1 MSHSSLYKKLDIEEY
16 INEFKKFLAR
26 DKDIAMIGDTNLH
39 FKFIKELSTLEF
51 KPPKSILNLNN
62 QLNRLKKQAILS
74 IDEIYA
80 FVQMLEYFNYI
91 KTLTLPPL
99 ISRWINDIIIP
110 VQISD
115 IVTYFTDKGDINS
128 QKDEE
133 LLGIEN
139 AIVSNKKAIK
149 ESLYNILKSSHLS
162 EFLVD
167 SQIHFINNEETLLVR
182 GGFSN
187 AIKASVVARS
197 SGGFFYI
204 LPQSLSD
211 LKAKESAL
219 VSQKELIILRYCKEF
234 SDVMSQHE
242 KFLYFI
248 NKEFDRFDHYQAR
261 IFFAK
266 SKDYEFVLPQKT
278 NRVTLGSF
286 AHPALHDPVPIS
298 LTFDKKILLIT
309 GVNAGGKTMLLKSI
323 LSAVF
328 MSKYLLPF
336 RCDVSK
342 THIGHFDTIDA
353 IIDDPQSVKND
364 ISTFAGRMVEFSKLF
379 DKKNAIIGIDE
390 IELGTDSDEA
400 ASLFRVLLE
409 ELSKKDI
416 YFIVTTHHKRLASLL
431 APNKETGLIAALY
444 DEEKRM
450 PTYTFLEG
458 SIGKSYAFETA
469 LRYGI
474 PKDVVSK
481 VVKLHGEDK
490 ERLNELIENQAILEM
505 KMRQKLENLEVEK
518 QALEKKEKHLLELE
532 EKLRFDFE
540 NQKTN
545 LEVTYKDALQKA
557 QEAMKQAESKEGRR
571 LLNDSNKI
579 LKPLKQERTK
589 PKEPLMVGDRVKY
602 RSHKGTII
610 SLSADYATIDVDGL
624 KIKVDLATLKKLGN
638 EDNGIKATKKNPK
651 ATATVEKGSAGISVK
666 LIGMFGDEAIDTL
679 DRFISDALVHNFNEV
694 QVIHGGGAGIL
705 AKLVSEFLKSH
716 PKIKNF
722 YRMPGN
728 LGITIVEL

>member
-1 MSHSSLYKKLDIEEY
+1 MFRSSLYKKLDIEEY
-16 INEFKKFLAR
+16 IKGFKNFLAR

-39 FKFIKELSTLEF
+39 FKFIKELSLLEF
-51 KPPKSILNLNN
+51 KPPKNVLNLNN
-62 QLNRLKKQAILS
+62 QLNRLKKQATLS
-74 IDEIYA
+74 IDEIYS
-80 FVQMLEYFNYI
+80 FVQIIEYFNYL
-91 KTLTLPPL
+91 KSLTLPPL
-99 ISRWINDIIIP
+99 VSKWINDIIVP
-110 VQISD
+110 PQISN
-115 IVTYFTDKGDINS
+115 IVTYFTDKGEINS

-139 AIVSNKKAIK
+139 AIASNKKAIK
-149 ESLYNILKSSHLS
+149 DSLYNILRSSHLS

-187 AIKASVVARS
+187 AIKASVIARS
-197 SGGFFYI
+197 SSGFFYI

-219 VSQKELIILRYCKEF
+219 ISQKELIILRYCKDF
-234 SDVMSQHE
+234 SSIMSE
-242 KFLYFI
+242 NERFLSFI
-248 NKEFDRFDHYQAR
+248 NREFDRFDHYQAR

-278 NRVTLGSF
+278 NKVILSDF
-286 AHPALHDPVPIS
+286 AHPALLDPVPIS
-298 LTFDKKILLIT
+298 LSFDKKILLIT

-336 RCDVSK
+336 RCNVAK
-342 THIGHFDTIDA
+342 THIGHFDIIDA
-353 IIDDPQSVKND
+353 IVDDPQSVKND
-364 ISTFAGRMVEFSKLF
+364 ISTFAGRMVEFAKLF
-379 DKKNAIIGIDE
+379 DKKNAIIGVDE

-416 YFIVTTHHKRLASLL
+416 YFIVTTHHKRLAYLL
-431 APNKETGLIAALY
+431 APNKETGLIAALF
-444 DEEKRM
+444 DEEKRI

-474 PKDVVSK
+474 PRDIVSK

-490 ERLNELIENQAILEM
+490 ERLNELIENQAMLEL
-505 KMRQKLENLEVEK
+505 KMRQKLEDIDAERQKLEREHKNLI
-518 QALEKKEKHLLELE
+518 ELE
-532 EKLRFDFE
+532 EKLNKEFE

-545 LEVTYKDALQKA
+545 LEVAYRDALYKA
-557 QEAMKQAESKEGRR
+557 QEALKQHESKEGRR
-571 LLNDSNKI
+571 LLNDANKI
-579 LKPLKQERTK
+579 LQPLKQKKTK
-589 PKEPLMVGDRVKY
+589 PIEALREGDRVKY
-602 RSHKGTII
+602 RSHKGTV
-610 SLSADYATIDVDGL
+610 LSITGDYATIDVDGL
-624 KIKVDLATLKKLGN
+624 KIKVDLANLRKISDEEKSVKPKKP
-638 EDNGIKATKKNPK
+638 PK
-651 ATATVEKGSAGISVK
+651 VVATVEKGSAAVSVK
-666 LIGMFGDEAIDTL
+666 LIGMFGDEAIDKL
-679 DRFISDALVHNFNEV
+679 DRFISDALVHNFSEV

-705 AKLVSEFLKSH
+705 AKLVGEFLKNH
-716 PKIKNF
+716 PKIKKF

-728 LGITIVEL
+728 LGITVVEL

>member
-80 FVQMLEYFNYI
+80 FVQILEYFNYI

-110 VQISD
+110 AQISD

-234 SDVMSQHE
+234 SDIMSQHE

-278 NRVTLGSF
+278 NKVTLGSF

-298 LTFDKKILLIT
+298 LSFDKKILLIT

-342 THIGHFDTIDA
+342 THIGHFDIIDA

-431 APNKETGLIAALY
+431 APNRDTGLIAALF
-444 DEEKRM
+444 DEEKRV

-490 ERLNELIENQAILEM
+490 ERLNELIENQAMLEM

-518 QALEKKEKHLLELE
+518 QALEKKEKYLIELE

-540 NQKTN
+540 DKKTN
-545 LEVTYKDALQKA
+545 LEIVYEDAIKKA
-557 QEAMKQAESKEGRR
+557 QEATKQHESKEGRR
-571 LLNDSNKI
+571 LLNDANKI
-579 LKPLKQERTK
+579 LQPLKQEKAK
-589 PKEPLMVGDRVKY
+589 PKEPPKVGDRVKY
-602 RSHKGTII
+602 RSHKGVV
-610 SLSADYATIDVDGL
+610 LSIASDYATIDVDGL
-624 KIKVDLATLKKLGN
+624 KIKVDLASLKKVGN
-638 EDNGIKATKKNPK
+638 EDSTTKIKKEPK
-651 ATATVEKGSAGISVK
+651 TVVTVEKGSAAISVK
-666 LIGMFGDEAIDTL
+666 LIGMFGDEAIDKL
-679 DRFISDALVHNFNEV
+679 DRFISDALVHNFSEV

-705 AKLVSEFLKSH
+705 AKLVSEFLKNH

>member
-1 MSHSSLYKKLDIEEY
+1 MLHSSLHKKLDIEDY
-16 INEFKKFLAR
+16 ISEFKKFLAR

-39 FKFIKELSTLEF
+39 FKYMQELSSLEF
-51 KPPKSILNLNN
+51 RPPKNVLILNN
-62 QLNRLKKQAILS
+62 QLNKLKKQAILS
-74 IDEIYA
+74 IDEIYS
-80 FVQMLEYFNYI
+80 FVQILEYFNYL
-91 KTLTLPPL
+91 KSLTLPPL
-99 ISRWINDIIIP
+99 MSKWINDIIVP
-110 VQISD
+110 HQISD
-115 IVTYFTDKGDINS
+115 MITYFTDRGDINS

-139 AIVSNKKAIK
+139 SIMLNKKAIK
-149 ESLYNILKSSHLS
+149 DSLYNILRSTSLS

-187 AIKASVVARS
+187 AIKASVIGRS
-197 SGGFFYI
+197 SSGFFYI

-219 VSQKELIILRYCKEF
+219 LSQKELIVLKYCKQF
-234 SDVMSQHE
+234 SQIMSENE
-242 KFLYFI
+242 KFLSFV
-248 NKEFDRFDHYQAR
+248 NREFDRFDHYQAR
-261 IFFAK
+261 VFFAK
-266 SKDYEFVLPQKT
+266 SKDYEFVLPQKS
-278 NRVTLGSF
+278 NKVILSDF
-286 AHPALHDPVPIS
+286 AHPALHDPTPIS
-298 LTFDKKILLIT
+298 LSFDKRILLIT

-323 LSAVF
+323 LSAVYL
-328 MSKYLLPF
+328 SKYLLPF
-336 RCDVSK
+336 RCNVSK
-342 THIGHFDTIDA
+342 THMGHFDIIDA

-416 YFIVTTHHKRLASLL
+416 YFVVTTHHKRLASLL
-431 APNKETGLIAALY
+431 APNSDTGLIAAMY
-444 DEEKRM
+444 DEEKRV

-474 PKDVVSK
+474 PRDVVSK
-481 VVKLHGEDK
+481 VIKLHGEDK
-490 ERLNELIENQAILEM
+490 ERLNELIENQAMLELQ
-505 KMRQKLENLEVEK
+505 MRQKLESIEK
-518 QALEKKEKHLLELE
+518 ERKKLEKKQKYLEELE
-532 EKLRFDFE
+532 ERSRFDIE
-540 NQKTN
+540 KQKTN
-545 LEVTYKDALQKA
+545 LEIVYKDALQKA
-557 QEAMKQAESKEGRR
+557 QEAMKQVESKEGRR
-571 LLNDSNKI
+571 LLNDANKI
-579 LKPLKQERTK
+579 LQITKEEKVK
-589 PKEPLMVGDRVKY
+589 PKEPIKVGDRVKY
-602 RSHKGTII
+602 RSYKGNVLAVA
-610 SLSADYATIDVDGL
+610 SDHATIDVDGL
-624 KIKVDLATLKKLGN
+624 KIKVDLNSIRKIGVEEKNTKAKK
-638 EDNGIKATKKNPK
+638 IPK
-651 ATATVEKGSAGISVK
+651 VVATVEKGSAAVSVK
-666 LIGMFGDEAIDTL
+666 LIGMFGDEAIDKL

-705 AKLVSEFLKSH
+705 AKLVSQFLSSH

>member
-16 INEFKKFLAR
+16 INGFKNFLAR

-39 FKFIKELSTLEF
+39 FKFIKELSLLEF
-51 KPPKSILNLNN
+51 KPPKNVLSLNN

-74 IDEIYA
+74 IDEIYS
-80 FVQMLEYFNYI
+80 FVQILEYFNYL
-91 KTLTLPPL
+91 KSLTLPPL
-99 ISRWINDIIIP
+99 ISNWINDIILP
-110 VQISD
+110 SQIGD
-115 IVTYFTDKGDINS
+115 IITYFTDKGDINS

-133 LLGIEN
+133 LLNIEN
-139 AIVSNKKAIK
+139 AILLNKKAIK
-149 ESLYNILKSSHLS
+149 DSLYNILRSSHLS

-187 AIKASVVARS
+187 AVKASVIARS
-197 SGGFFYI
+197 SSGFFYI

-219 VSQKELIILRYCKEF
+219 MSQKELIILRYCKDF
-234 SDVMSQHE
+234 SSIMSE
-242 KFLYFI
+242 NERFLSFI
-248 NKEFDRFDHYQAR
+248 NREFDRFDHYQAR

-266 SKDYEFVLPQKT
+266 SKDYEFVLPQKS
-278 NRVTLGSF
+278 NKVILSNF

-298 LTFDKKILLIT
+298 LSFEKKILLIT

-336 RCDVSK
+336 RCNIAK
-342 THIGHFDTIDA
+342 THIGHFDIIDA

-364 ISTFAGRMVEFSKLF
+364 ISTFAGRMVEFAKLF
-379 DKKNAIIGIDE
+379 EKKNAIIGVDE

-409 ELSKKDI
+409 ELAKKDI

-431 APNKETGLIAALY
+431 APNKETGLIAALF
-444 DEEKRM
+444 DEEKRI

-474 PKDVVSK
+474 PRDIVSK

-490 ERLNELIENQAILEM
+490 ERLNELIENQAMLEL
-505 KMRQKLENLEVEK
+505 KMRQKLEDIEAERQRLGR
-518 QALEKKEKHLLELE
+518 KHKSLIELE
-532 EKLRFDFE
+532 EKLNQNFE
-540 NQKTN
+540 SQKTN
-545 LEVTYKDALQKA
+545 LEVAYRDALHKA
-557 QEAMKQAESKEGRR
+557 QEALKQHESKEGRR
-571 LLNDSNKI
+571 LLNDANKI
-579 LKPLKQERTK
+579 LQPLKQEKAK
-589 PKEPLMVGDRVKY
+589 PIEALREGDKVKY
-602 RSHKGTII
+602 RSHKGMV
-610 SLSADYATIDVDGL
+610 LSIASDYATIDVDGL
-624 KIKVDLATLKKLGN
+624 KIKVDLANLRKIGDEEKSIKPKKPLKVV
-638 EDNGIKATKKNPK
+638 
-651 ATATVEKGSAGISVK
+651 ATVEKGRAAVSVK
-666 LIGMFGDEAIDTL
+666 LIGMFGDEAIDKL
-679 DRFISDALVHNFNEV
+679 DRFISDALVHNFSEV

-705 AKLVSEFLKSH
+705 AKLVGEFLKNH

-728 LGITIVEL
+728 LGITVVEL